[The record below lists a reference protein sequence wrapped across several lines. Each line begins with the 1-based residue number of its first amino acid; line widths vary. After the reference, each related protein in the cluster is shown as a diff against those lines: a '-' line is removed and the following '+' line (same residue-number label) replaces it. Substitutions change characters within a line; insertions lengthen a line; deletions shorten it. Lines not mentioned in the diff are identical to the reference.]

1 MEFNTYVVNLENDN
15 DRYVNSVKSLSDVNI
30 NPIRF
35 NAIYGK
41 DVKNEYNEHINLLW
55 KPFIPK
61 SCLGCALSHA
71 VLSKQILE
79 TDDNDIALILEDDV
93 VPLFKNVQDIFKV
106 IENAPK
112 DWDVILLFCQGMCNY
127 KSDDYI
133 TGIYPGSTAAY
144 LINRKGMYK
153 QSTYKYSSHVDIQR
167 KNLGLNVYKSPSPL
181 FKVNETFVSHNKKS
195 SIFDSFDKILD
206 VNFSIS
212 DNISLIELSNYKVIR
227 IPITGIELT
236 WKEYVLLSLLISV
249 IVSITTRKH
258 KLFAFIVTFIVLIS
272 IIFMINVNIIRI

>member
-1 MEFNTYVVNLENDN
+1 MQFNTYVVNLENDI

-71 VLSKQILE
+71 VLSKKILE

-93 VPLFKNVQDIFKV
+93 VPLFKDVQDIFKV

-127 KSDDYI
+127 KSDHYI

-167 KNLGLNVYKSPSPL
+167 KNLGLNVYKSPTPL
-181 FKVNETFVSHNKKS
+181 FKINYTFVSHNKKLNIS
-195 SIFDSFDKILD
+195 NSFDKLLD
-206 VNFSIS
+206 GNFNIS

-236 WKEYVLLSLLISV
+236 FKEYIILSLLIS
-249 IVSITTRKH
+249 IIISITISKH
-258 KLFAFIVTFIVLIS
+258 RLFTFIFTFLVLIA
-272 IIFMINVNIIRI
+272 IIFIINVNIL